1 MAEQIPI
8 PKKYLTLCFRKHNM
22 IMSSAGPNQ
31 YYSWKAAGALRVVQM
46 GEVVFHT
53 WNVKEAVGTDGLGGC
68 FAVMIASIHAAIMAH
83 IPPRPNGSVD
93 PRAGLTNVENMMDRV
108 CSTYEERRNYFPSHE
123 TVVSLA
129 MYGGSVG
136 LQDHLDI
143 INRKLRQRLGIVAK
157 LISYDT
163 PTGIDGGD
171 GTAMIIMKRV
181 YAKPNIFVGSRH
193 VNP

>member
-1 MAEQIPI
+1 
-8 PKKYLTLCFRKHNM
+8 
-22 IMSSAGPNQ
+22 MSSAGPNQ

-53 WNVKEAVGTDGLGGC
+53 WNVKDAVGTDGLGGC
-68 FAVMIASIHAAIMAH
+68 FAVMIASHHGAIMAH

-93 PRAGLTNVENMMDRV
+93 PRAGLMNVEMMMDRV
-108 CSTYEERRNYFPSHE
+108 CSEYEAKRNYFPSNE
-123 TVVSLA
+123 TVVGLA
-129 MYGGSVG
+129 TYGGRVG
-136 LQDHLDI
+136 LEDHLNI
-143 INRKLRQRLGIVAK
+143 INNKLRQRVGIVAK

-171 GTAMIIMKRV
+171 GTAMIIMKTG
-181 YAKPNIFVGSRH
+181 YPKPKIFVGSRH